1 VFIPFSYR
9 VDFFNEL
16 GFHSPLVKGP
26 RANDFV
32 TAVILTSDTRE
43 RMGKLILRKIIV
55 ALVFAAIVPFIVAGI
70 FTSLVTGLQLTDGT
84 ALTADNLMN
93 VAGMTELLLVVAV
106 LTLVTSLLS
115 AQLVPSRRRRF
126 RSSGTVV
133 ESDVEDGRERGVV
146 KWFNV
151 KKGFGFI
158 TWDQGED
165 VFVHFRSIR
174 GQGHRS
180 LTEGQRVKFT
190 VVRGQKGPQA
200 EDVSA
205 VR

>member
-1 VFIPFSYR
+1 MS
-9 VDFFNEL
+9 
-16 GFHSPLVKGP
+16 
-26 RANDFV
+26 
-32 TAVILTSDTRE
+32 
-43 RMGKLILRKIIV
+43 KLLARKIVI
-55 ALVFAAIVPFIVAGI
+55 ALICALIVPFAVALLFVSTNQPLTIAGQDVTNFSSLLTISSVIVWMATVAG
-70 FTSLVTGLQLTDGT
+70 VTFI
-84 ALTADNLMN
+84 
-93 VAGMTELLLVVAV
+93 V
-106 LTLVTSLLS
+106 SFLS
-115 AQLVPSRRRRF
+115 AQLVPTRRRRQ
-126 RSSGTVV
+126 RSSGTIV

-174 GQGHRS
+174 GDGHRS
-180 LTEGQRVKFT
+180 LSEGQRVKFT
-190 VVRGQKGPQA
+190 VVSGEKGPQA

>member
-1 VFIPFSYR
+1 
-9 VDFFNEL
+9 
-16 GFHSPLVKGP
+16 
-26 RANDFV
+26 
-32 TAVILTSDTRE
+32 
-43 RMGKLILRKIIV
+43 MGKLILRKTLL
-55 ALVFAAIVPFIVAGI
+55 ALVCSAVVVVLAIMLFPV
-70 FTSLVTGLQLTDGT
+70 LVTGLQLADGVV
-84 ALTADNLMN
+84 LTADNLFMAEGMQAF
-93 VAGMTELLLVVAV
+93 VLTLAVLVFAGVLVAV
-106 LTLVTSLLS
+106 LLTPV
-115 AQLVPSRRRRF
+115 RRRRF

-158 TWDQGED
+158 TWDEGED

>member
-1 VFIPFSYR
+1 
-9 VDFFNEL
+9 
-16 GFHSPLVKGP
+16 
-26 RANDFV
+26 
-32 TAVILTSDTRE
+32 
-43 RMGKLILRKIIV
+43 MGKLMVRKIIV
-55 ALVFAAIVPFIVAGI
+55 AVICAVVVAGLAVVA
-70 FTSLVTGLQLTDGT
+70 FPALVTGLQLADGT
-84 ALTADNLMN
+84 SVTSSNLLA
-93 VAGMTELLLVVAV
+93 VPGMAAFIAVLAVVAAIV
-106 LTLVTSLLS
+106 SFVS
-115 AQLVPSRRRRF
+115 AQLAPSRRRRF

-133 ESDVEDGRERGVV
+133 EEDVEDGRERGVV

-158 TWDQGED
+158 TWDEGED

-205 VR
+205 LR

>member
-1 VFIPFSYR
+1 
-9 VDFFNEL
+9 
-16 GFHSPLVKGP
+16 
-26 RANDFV
+26 
-32 TAVILTSDTRE
+32 
-43 RMGKLILRKIIV
+43 MGKLLLKRIV
-55 ALVFAAIVPFIVAGI
+55 VAIVCAILLPVLIV
-70 FTSLVTGLQLTDGT
+70 VTLPAMVEGLKLADG
-84 ALTADNLMN
+84 ALLSGDNLLD
-93 VAGMTELLLVVAV
+93 VPGMMAFLLVMALAAAV
-106 LTLVTSLLS
+106 ISFLS
-115 AQLVPSRRRRF
+115 AQVSPARRRRF

-133 ESDVEDGRERGVV
+133 EEDVEDGRERGVV

-158 TWDQGED
+158 TWDKGED

>member
-1 VFIPFSYR
+1 
-9 VDFFNEL
+9 
-16 GFHSPLVKGP
+16 
-26 RANDFV
+26 
-32 TAVILTSDTRE
+32 
-43 RMGKLILRKIIV
+43 MGKIMLRRILI
-55 ALVFAAIVPFIVAGI
+55 ALVSAVVLAGLVAVV
-70 FTSLVTGLQLTDGT
+70 LPKVVTGLQVEGSVM
-84 ALTADNLMN
+84 AIE
-93 VAGMTELLLVVAV
+93 GMKMFLFLVAV
-106 LTLVTSLLS
+106 FGFVISIVSVQLS
-115 AQLVPSRRRRF
+115 PSRRRRF
-126 RSSGTVV
+126 RNSGTVV
-133 ESDVEDGRERGVV
+133 EQDVEDGRERGVV

-158 TWDQGED
+158 TWDEGED

-200 EDVSA
+200 DDVSA

>member
-1 VFIPFSYR
+1 
-9 VDFFNEL
+9 
-16 GFHSPLVKGP
+16 
-26 RANDFV
+26 
-32 TAVILTSDTRE
+32 
-43 RMGKLILRKIIV
+43 MGNLLIRKIVV
-55 ALVFAAIVPFIVAGI
+55 ALVSAIVV
-70 FTSLVTGLQLTDGT
+70 SLVVVGLMVAMLSPLTIAGESLT
-84 ALTADNLMN
+84 LSGALQAPGMLVFALT
-93 VAGMTELLLVVAV
+93 VALVVGISQV
-106 LTLVTSLLS
+106 LVAPLL
-115 AQLVPSRRRRF
+115 AGRRRRL
-126 RSSGTVV
+126 RGGGTIV

-158 TWDQGED
+158 TWDEGED

-174 GQGHRS
+174 GEGHRS
-180 LTEGQRVKFT
+180 LTEGQRVKFA

>member
-26 RANDFV
+26 WANDFV

-93 VAGMTELLLVVAV
+93 VAGMTELLLAVAV

>member
-1 VFIPFSYR
+1 MA
-9 VDFFNEL
+9 NGEL
-16 GFHSPLVKGP
+16 LNS
-26 RANDFV
+26 
-32 TAVILTSDTRE
+32 
-43 RMGKLILRKIIV
+43 
-55 ALVFAAIVPFIVAGI
+55 
-70 FTSLVTGLQLTDGT
+70 
-84 ALTADNLMN
+84 DNLTT
-93 VAGMTELLLVVAV
+93 VVGMTDLLIVIGV
-106 LTLVTSLLS
+106 LTFLISLGS
-115 AQLVPSRRRRF
+115 AFLVPSRRRRQ
-126 RSSGTVV
+126 RSSGTIV

-158 TWDQGED
+158 TWDEGED

-180 LTEGQRVKFT
+180 LTEGQRVKFS

>member
-1 VFIPFSYR
+1 
-9 VDFFNEL
+9 
-16 GFHSPLVKGP
+16 
-26 RANDFV
+26 
-32 TAVILTSDTRE
+32 
-43 RMGKLILRKIIV
+43 MGKLLVRKIIV
-55 ALVFAAIVPFIVAGI
+55 ALVFAIVSPFVVA
-70 FTSLVTGLQLTDGT
+70 
-84 ALTADNLMN
+84 ALLS
-93 VAGMTELLLVVAV
+93 GMTEGLTLANGELLNSDNLATVVGMTDLLIVIGV
-106 LTLVTSLLS
+106 LTFLISLGS
-115 AQLVPSRRRRF
+115 AFLVPSRRRRQ
-126 RSSGTVV
+126 RSSGTIV

-158 TWDQGED
+158 TWDEGED

-180 LTEGQRVKFT
+180 LTEGQRVKFS

>member
-1 VFIPFSYR
+1 
-9 VDFFNEL
+9 
-16 GFHSPLVKGP
+16 
-26 RANDFV
+26 
-32 TAVILTSDTRE
+32 
-43 RMGKLILRKIIV
+43 MGKFILKKVIV
-55 ALVFAAIVPFIVAGI
+55 ALVAAILVAAAVM
-70 FTSLVTGLQLTDGT
+70 FLLPVVLTDLHL
-84 ALTADNLMN
+84 ADASVVTADNLFAVSGMSAFLALVGVLVF
-93 VAGMTELLLVVAV
+93 VAALLGAFIAPV
-106 LTLVTSLLS
+106 
-115 AQLVPSRRRRF
+115 RRRRF
-126 RSSGTVV
+126 RNSGTVI
-133 ESDVEDGRERGVV
+133 ETDVEDGRERGVV

-158 TWDQGED
+158 TWDDGED

-180 LTEGQRVKFT
+180 LTEGQRVKFA

>member
-1 VFIPFSYR
+1 
-9 VDFFNEL
+9 
-16 GFHSPLVKGP
+16 
-26 RANDFV
+26 
-32 TAVILTSDTRE
+32 
-43 RMGKLILRKIIV
+43 MGKLILRKILL
-55 ALVFAAIVPFIVAGI
+55 ALVCSAVAVVLAVML
-70 FTSLVTGLQLTDGT
+70 FPVLVTGLQLAEGVP
-84 ALTADNLMN
+84 LTADNLL
-93 VAGMTELLLVVAV
+93 VAEGMQTFVLVLAGLVFASVLVAV
-106 LTLVTSLLS
+106 LLTPV
-115 AQLVPSRRRRF
+115 RRRRF

-158 TWDQGED
+158 TWDEGED

>member
-1 VFIPFSYR
+1 
-9 VDFFNEL
+9 
-16 GFHSPLVKGP
+16 
-26 RANDFV
+26 
-32 TAVILTSDTRE
+32 
-43 RMGKLILRKIIV
+43 MGKLILRKIIV
-55 ALVFAAIVPFIVAGI
+55 ALVFAAIVPFIVVGI
-70 FTSLVTGLQLTDGT
+70 FTSLVTGLQFTDGT

-93 VAGMTELLLVVAV
+93 VAGMTELMLAIAV

-133 ESDVEDGRERGVV
+133 ESDVEDGRERGMV

>member
-1 VFIPFSYR
+1 MIKYQLRKMFAALVSAVIVS
-9 VDFFNEL
+9 L
-16 GFHSPLVKGP
+16 GFLV
-26 RANDFV
+26 
-32 TAVILTSDTRE
+32 
-43 RMGKLILRKIIV
+43 
-55 ALVFAAIVPFIVAGI
+55 
-70 FTSLVTGLQLTDGT
+70 
-84 ALTADNLMN
+84 
-93 VAGMTELLLVVAV
+93 
-106 LTLVTSLLS
+106 LLS
-115 AQLVPSRRRRF
+115 KLGLSIQVSEASVSLAGLWYAQSTQQVMVGLFVLCLGVFFIAAQVIPARRRRH
-126 RSSGTVV
+126 RSTGTIV

-158 TWDQGED
+158 TWDEGED

-174 GQGHRS
+174 GDGHRS

-205 VR
+205 IRS

>member
-1 VFIPFSYR
+1 
-9 VDFFNEL
+9 
-16 GFHSPLVKGP
+16 
-26 RANDFV
+26 
-32 TAVILTSDTRE
+32 
-43 RMGKLILRKIIV
+43 MGKIMLRRILI
-55 ALVFAAIVPFIVAGI
+55 ALVSAVVLAGLVAVV
-70 FTSLVTGLQLTDGT
+70 LPKVVTGLQVEGSVM
-84 ALTADNLMN
+84 AIE
-93 VAGMTELLLVVAV
+93 GMKMFLFLVAV
-106 LTLVTSLLS
+106 FGFVISIVSVQLS
-115 AQLVPSRRRRF
+115 PSRRRRF
-126 RSSGTVV
+126 RNSGTVV
-133 ESDVEDGRERGVV
+133 EQDVEDGRERGVV

-158 TWDQGED
+158 TWDEGED

>member
-1 VFIPFSYR
+1 
-9 VDFFNEL
+9 
-16 GFHSPLVKGP
+16 
-26 RANDFV
+26 
-32 TAVILTSDTRE
+32 
-43 RMGKLILRKIIV
+43 MGKLLLRKIVV
-55 ALVFAAIVPFIVAGI
+55 AVVCAVIVPL
-70 FTSLVTGLQLTDGT
+70 LVIALLPELVNGLQLAGGS
-84 ALTADNLMN
+84 ALTASTLMSAQGATGFI
-93 VAGMTELLLVVAV
+93 VLLAV
-106 LTLVTSLLS
+106 LGFAISLIS
-115 AQLVPSRRRRF
+115 AQLAPSRRRRY

-205 VR
+205 IR

>member
-1 VFIPFSYR
+1 
-9 VDFFNEL
+9 
-16 GFHSPLVKGP
+16 
-26 RANDFV
+26 
-32 TAVILTSDTRE
+32 
-43 RMGKLILRKIIV
+43 MGKLMIRKIIV
-55 ALVFAAIVPFIVAGI
+55 AIVVAALAVLAVAGLMS
-70 FTSLVTGLQLTDGT
+70 TLLSELKLANGAALSADTLLQVPGMAAFLWAVG
-84 ALTADNLMN
+84 A
-93 VAGMTELLLVVAV
+93 VAF
-106 LTLVTSLLS
+106 VTSFVS
-115 AQLVPSRRRRF
+115 AQLVPSRRRRY
-126 RSSGTVV
+126 RSSGTAV
-133 ESDVEDGRERGVV
+133 EEDVEDGRERGVV

-190 VVRGQKGPQA
+190 VVNGQKGPQA

-205 VR
+205 IR

>member
-1 VFIPFSYR
+1 MS
-9 VDFFNEL
+9 
-16 GFHSPLVKGP
+16 
-26 RANDFV
+26 
-32 TAVILTSDTRE
+32 
-43 RMGKLILRKIIV
+43 KLMIRKI
-55 ALVFAAIVPFIVAGI
+55 
-70 FTSLVTGLQLTDGT
+70 
-84 ALTADNLMN
+84 
-93 VAGMTELLLVVAV
+93 VVAV
-106 LTLVTSLLS
+106 IFAVLTPLAVVSLLVSPVVSVTVGDEVLSYANAFSAAGMPLFILLLALFGLVGSFLS
-115 AQLVPSRRRRF
+115 AQLVPSRRRRY

-133 ESDVEDGRERGVV
+133 EEDVEDGRERGVV

-180 LTEGQRVKFT
+180 LTEGQRVKFN
-190 VVRGQKGPQA
+190 VVQGDKGPQA

-205 VR
+205 LR

>member
-1 VFIPFSYR
+1 
-9 VDFFNEL
+9 
-16 GFHSPLVKGP
+16 
-26 RANDFV
+26 
-32 TAVILTSDTRE
+32 
-43 RMGKLILRKIIV
+43 MGKLLLRKIVV
-55 ALVFAAIVPFIVAGI
+55 AVVCAVIVP
-70 FTSLVTGLQLTDGT
+70 
-84 ALTADNLMN
+84 
-93 VAGMTELLLVVAV
+93 LLVVAV
-106 LTLVTSLLS
+106 LPGLVKGLQLADGSALTASALMSAPGATGFIVLLAVLGFAVSFIS
-115 AQLVPSRRRRF
+115 AQLSPSRRRRY

-158 TWDQGED
+158 TWDEGED

-205 VR
+205 IR

>member
-1 VFIPFSYR
+1 MA
-9 VDFFNEL
+9 NGEL
-16 GFHSPLVKGP
+16 LNS
-26 RANDFV
+26 
-32 TAVILTSDTRE
+32 
-43 RMGKLILRKIIV
+43 
-55 ALVFAAIVPFIVAGI
+55 
-70 FTSLVTGLQLTDGT
+70 
-84 ALTADNLMN
+84 DNLTT
-93 VAGMTELLLVVAV
+93 VVGMTDLLIVIGV
-106 LTLVTSLLS
+106 LTFLISLGS
-115 AQLVPSRRRRF
+115 AFLVPSRRRRQ
-126 RSSGTVV
+126 RSSGTIV

-158 TWDQGED
+158 TWEEGED
-165 VFVHFRSIR
+165 VFVHFRSIH

-180 LTEGQRVKFT
+180 LTEGQRVKFS

>member
-1 VFIPFSYR
+1 M
-9 VDFFNEL
+9 
-16 GFHSPLVKGP
+16 
-26 RANDFV
+26 
-32 TAVILTSDTRE
+32 RE
-43 RMGKLILRKIIV
+43 GMGKIMLRRILI
-55 ALVFAAIVPFIVAGI
+55 ALVSAVVLAGLVAVV
-70 FTSLVTGLQLTDGT
+70 LPKVVTGLQVEGSVM
-84 ALTADNLMN
+84 AIE
-93 VAGMTELLLVVAV
+93 GMKMFLFLVAV
-106 LTLVTSLLS
+106 FGFVISIVSVQLS
-115 AQLVPSRRRRF
+115 PSRRRRF
-126 RSSGTVV
+126 RNSGTVV
-133 ESDVEDGRERGVV
+133 EQDVEDGRERGVV

-158 TWDQGED
+158 TWDEGED

>member
-1 VFIPFSYR
+1 
-9 VDFFNEL
+9 
-16 GFHSPLVKGP
+16 
-26 RANDFV
+26 
-32 TAVILTSDTRE
+32 
-43 RMGKLILRKIIV
+43 MGKLLLRKIIV
-55 ALVFAAIVPFIVAGI
+55 AVVCAVVLPGLVVMVLPA
-70 FTSLVTGLQLTDGT
+70 LVTGLQMAGGAQLTSSGMLS
-84 ALTADNLMN
+84 A
-93 VAGMTELLLVVAV
+93 AGMTAFLAV
-106 LTLVTSLLS
+106 LALAGFVLS
-115 AQLVPSRRRRF
+115 FASMQLAPSRRRRY

>member
-1 VFIPFSYR
+1 
-9 VDFFNEL
+9 
-16 GFHSPLVKGP
+16 
-26 RANDFV
+26 
-32 TAVILTSDTRE
+32 
-43 RMGKLILRKIIV
+43 MGKLILRKTLL
-55 ALVFAAIVPFIVAGI
+55 ALVCRAVVVVLAIMLFPV
-70 FTSLVTGLQLTDGT
+70 LVTGLQLADGVV
-84 ALTADNLMN
+84 LTADNLFMAEGMQAF
-93 VAGMTELLLVVAV
+93 VLTLAVLVFAGVLVAV
-106 LTLVTSLLS
+106 LLTPV
-115 AQLVPSRRRRF
+115 RRRRF

-158 TWDQGED
+158 TWDEGED